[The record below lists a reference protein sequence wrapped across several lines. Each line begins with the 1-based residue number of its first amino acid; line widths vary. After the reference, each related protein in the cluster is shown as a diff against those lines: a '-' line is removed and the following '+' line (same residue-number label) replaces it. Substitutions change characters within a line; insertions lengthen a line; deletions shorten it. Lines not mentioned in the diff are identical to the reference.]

1 MDPSHEY
8 SELRV
13 GEKLEVEH
21 LDPLPKSSR
30 WSKLSWACIFLLSFL
45 TSFVFVVGVAK
56 LLSRPIPPSKLGDLE
71 WLVHT
76 TRDADGQYLL
86 GVGKA
91 DITGYVRRRCSGFRF
106 S

>member
-13 GEKLEVEH
+13 GEKLEVEY

-45 TSFVFVVGVAK
+45 VSLVFVVGVAK
-56 LLSRPIPPSKLGDLE
+56 LLSRPIPPSQLGDLE

-76 TRDADGQYLL
+76 TRAADGQYLL

-91 DITGYVRRRCSGFRF
+91 DITGYLRKRCSGF
-106 S
+106 